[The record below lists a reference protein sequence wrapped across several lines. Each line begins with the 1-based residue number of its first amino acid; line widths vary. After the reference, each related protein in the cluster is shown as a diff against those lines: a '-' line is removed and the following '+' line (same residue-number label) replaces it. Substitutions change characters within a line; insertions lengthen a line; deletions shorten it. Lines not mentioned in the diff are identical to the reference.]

1 MRDDHLEA
9 ILQEAL
15 DDGNSVWVVG
25 DIHGHRESF
34 EALLSKLGLGESD
47 HVLCIGDLIDRGPD
61 SFGVVDLVRTGARVH
76 SIIGNHEMLMQNAM
90 STGHQG
96 REFWL
101 RVGGNDT
108 MESIPCEGDELEE
121 MAIALCEFFSTLPA
135 EVILRGHRIVH
146 GGYDPTIPPE
156 EHTKHQV
163 MTVRSLF
170 SATSPIDEDRQV
182 VVGHTPVQNDL
193 VPSDSNDAWMSGVTL
208 SDGRPS
214 AICIDT
220 GIYLKEKDEPRLTA
234 LNLLDGSIVYQP
246 RVESNPE

>member
-1 MRDDHLEA
+1 MRDESLEA
-9 ILQEAL
+9 ILQRAL

-34 EALLSKLGLGESD
+34 EALLSTLGLGDSD

-61 SFGVVDLVRTGARVH
+61 SFGVVDLVRTHERVH
-76 SIIGNHEMLMQNAM
+76 SIIGNHEMLMQHAI
-90 STGHQG
+90 STDVMG
-96 REFWL
+96 RGFWL
-101 RVGGNDT
+101 RVGGEET
-108 MESIPCEGDELEE
+108 MDSIPCEGKELED

-146 GGYDPTIPPE
+146 GGYDPTIPPG

-163 MTVRSLF
+163 MTVRSIF
-170 SATSPIDEDRQV
+170 SATSPIAETRQV

-193 VPSDSNDAWMSGVTL
+193 VPSDSNDAWKSGVTL

-214 AICIDT
+214 VICIDT
-220 GIYLKEKDEPRLTA
+220 GIYLKERDEPRLTA

-246 RVESNPE
+246 RVEPTP

>member
-1 MRDDHLEA
+1 MRDEYLEA
-9 ILQEAL
+9 ILQEAI
-15 DDGNSVWVVG
+15 DDGHSVWVVG

-34 EALLSKLGLGESD
+34 EALLSKLSLGESD

-61 SFGVVDLVRTGARVH
+61 SFGVVDLVRTDERIH

-90 STGHQG
+90 STGEQG
-96 REFWL
+96 RAFWL
-101 RVGGNDT
+101 RVGGKDT
-108 MESIPCEGDELEE
+108 MESIPCEDDELED

-135 EVILRGHRIVH
+135 EVILRGHRVVH
-146 GGYDPTIPPE
+146 GGYDPNIPPD

-163 MTVRSLF
+163 MTVRYVF
-170 SATSPIDEDRQV
+170 SATRPIDEARQV

-193 VPSDSNDAWMSGVTL
+193 VPSDSHDAWESGVTL

-214 AICIDT
+214 VICIDT

-234 LNLLDGSIVYQP
+234 LNLLDGSIVYQH
-246 RVESNPE
+246 RVESVTE